1 MSSPSLFK
9 VAKSPK
15 QPPSVML
22 HLQTTAQSS
31 QPQFIFYRNKSF
43 WVQGQMCR
51 GENLDL
57 KQGEIEL
64 QLYGVINIYCSVNWS
79 TELLI

>member
-1 MSSPSLFK
+1 
-9 VAKSPK
+9 
-15 QPPSVML
+15 
-22 HLQTTAQSS
+22 
-31 QPQFIFYRNKSF
+31 
-43 WVQGQMCR
+43 MCR

-64 QLYGVINIYCSVNWS
+64 QLYGVINIYCNVNWS

>member
-1 MSSPSLFK
+1 MSSLSLFRGS
-9 VAKSPK
+9 KSPK
-15 QPPSVML
+15 QLPSVML
-22 HLQTTAQSS
+22 HLQSS
-31 QPQFIFYRNKSF
+31 QPQFIFYRIKSF
-43 WVQGQMCR
+43 GMQGQMCR

-64 QLYGVINIYCSVNWS
+64 QLYGIINIYCNVNWS

>member
-1 MSSPSLFK
+1 
-9 VAKSPK
+9 
-15 QPPSVML
+15 
-22 HLQTTAQSS
+22 
-31 QPQFIFYRNKSF
+31 
-43 WVQGQMCR
+43 MCG

-64 QLYGVINIYCSVNWS
+64 QLYRVINIYCNVKWS